1 MQFFTFNNL
10 KSQCFLCM
18 TVTPLFLEKS
28 HMTDLNVIIKCTCLT
43 AHCSGFIVSHKNSL
57 AYAVFFNAVF
67 HFQ

>member
-28 HMTDLNVIIKCTCLT
+28 HMTLSFLL
-43 AHCSGFIVSHKNSL
+43 SPPLSL
-57 AYAVFFNAVF
+57 AEDSLQSDQRLLLPRLPPNI
-67 HFQ
+67 H